1 MTLVQCIL
9 ILALLAILTLASY
22 VDRLYSEM
30 GKFLSR
36 DFQENIDAWEEQIE
50 PRLGMSRARL
60 AQAAA
65 MWTQLSLAALA
76 LVFADVALHA
86 HQTRGTS
93 LASDVAQTL
102 LAIVLAILLFHSFLP
117 QLFFTRTRGRW
128 VVRLTGVLRVLF
140 YLVLPVTV
148 VLGFLLS
155 IAALAEPDE
164 TPQEEDSSEAV
175 EALIEAGK
183 EEGILEESDRALIRS
198 AVEFGDK
205 IVRDV
210 MTPRPTIFAVPASM
224 TLAQFTGQLRARA
237 YSRVPVYGNGLDDIV
252 GIAFMHDL
260 LHFADFEAATSTV
273 GKMARPAIF
282 TPETKNI
289 QTLLREMQHDKQH
302 MAVVIDEYGGVAG
315 LVTIEDIVEEIVGA
329 IGDEHETSALEE
341 TAQPQP
347 DGSYIVPGNFEL
359 AQLEALFADSVLL
372 PLSQEYTST
381 TLGGLLTE
389 EAGHI
394 PLPGEVIEMAGLRL
408 EVLASSVHRVERI
421 RVRPIA
427 DGSFHDTP
435 GAPPSP
441 FGFAP
446 G

>member
-1 MTLVQCIL
+1 MTLLQSIL
-9 ILALLAILTLASY
+9 ILILLAILTLTSY

-36 DFQENIDAWEEQIE
+36 DFQENIDAWEEQVE
-50 PRLGMSRARL
+50 PRLGMTRARI

-65 MWTQLSLAALA
+65 MWTQLSLAALT
-76 LVFADVALHA
+76 LIFADVALHT
-86 HQTRGTS
+86 HRTHGTS
-93 LASDVAQTL
+93 LTSDVAQTL

-117 QLFFTRTRGRW
+117 QLFFTRTRGLW
-128 VVRLTGVLRVLF
+128 VARLTGVLRVLF
-140 YLVLPVTV
+140 YMVLPVSV

-164 TPQEEDSSEAV
+164 TPEEEDSSEAV

-210 MTPRPTIFAVPASM
+210 MTPRPAIYAVSASM
-224 TLAQFTGQLRARA
+224 TLAQFTEQLRTHA
-237 YSRVPVYGNGLDDIV
+237 YSRVPVYGNNLDDIV

-260 LHFADFEAATSTV
+260 LHVADFEAATSTV
-273 GKMARPAIF
+273 GKIARPAMF

-289 QTLLREMQHDKQH
+289 QPLLREMQRDKQH

-329 IGDEHETSALEE
+329 ISDEHEASAVEE

-359 AQLEALFADSVLL
+359 TQLETLFADSVSL

-381 TLGGLLTE
+381 TIGGLVTE
-389 EAGHI
+389 EAGRI
-394 PLPGEVIEMAGLRL
+394 PFAGEVIEMAGLRF
-408 EVLASSVHRVERI
+408 EVLASSVHRVERV
-421 RVRPIA
+421 RVRPTQ
-427 DGSFHDTP
+427 DGFQP
-435 GAPPSP
+435 EQPEQRG
-441 FGFAP
+441 
-446 G
+446 